1 MYNTRELAFT
11 KKLLRL
17 VDLDQYPQLCTQAYC
32 QLGWG
37 NI

>member
-1 MYNTRELAFT
+1 MYNTRKLAFT

-17 VDLDQYPQLCTQAYC
+17 VDLDQYTQLCTQVYC
-32 QLGWG
+32 QLGWR